1 VGYYG
6 LKSRRIFADTNFQ
19 NLAMNYKI
27 YIDALNT
34 FKCSYKI
41 TENNELIWYS
51 ENPPREEEVLVAI
64 EAEPLRLLR
73 QQRNQLL
80 AKSDWMAVSDRTMT
94 QAQIDYRQALRDLP
108 ATADPQLDDQGNLT
122 NVTWPTY
129 E

>member
-1 VGYYG
+1 
-6 LKSRRIFADTNFQ
+6 
-19 NLAMNYKI
+19 MNYKI